1 MKNIMLVLAVCL
13 LAAPALAAVTI
24 ECNQIDV
31 NTVEVSYDA
40 AGEPNLMRAIALD
53 ITVDNGQT
61 ITGVNDIDPNYYIH
75 PGSFSYNAGT
85 GEVSGSLVCDPGYAE
100 TLPGLD
106 SNGITIEMGSLYVGA
121 PNAPAAQGV
130 LFTFT
135 VSGDCNVTVTE
146 NAIRGG
152 VVMED
157 PDYTPTN
164 NLPCGCQIIEAEV
177 GCQCWGDVTGDLTTV
192 SGLDLADIVSY
203 LHPAY
208 APGYE
213 APITPAMECANVN
226 GDDKISGLDVSDIV
240 SYLHP
245 VYAPGYEGPCMP
257 AP

>member
-24 ECNQIDV
+24 ECNQVDV

-40 AGEPNLMRAIALD
+40 AGEPNLVRAVALD

-75 PGSFSYNAGT
+75 PGSFSYDAGT
-85 GEVSGSLVCDPGYAE
+85 GEVSGSLVCDPGYPE

-121 PNAPAAQGV
+121 PNAPADQGV

-135 VSGDCNVTVTE
+135 VSGDCNVSVAE

-152 VVMED
+152 AVMEN
-157 PDYTPTN
+157 PDATPTV
-164 NLPCGCQIIEAEV
+164 NLIGCQVGPWAV
-177 GCQCWGDVTGDLTTV
+177 GCQCWGDVSGDNQV
-192 SGLDLADIVSY
+192 SGTDLSMIVGY

-208 APGYE
+208 APGYT
-213 APITPAMECANVN
+213 APVIPGMECADVS
-226 GDDKISGLDVSDIV
+226 GDNSISGTDLSMIV
-240 SYLHP
+240 GYLHP
-245 VYAPGYEGPCMP
+245 AYAPGYTAPCMP
-257 AP
+257 